1 MHVFYGPSPQVY
13 RVIALFVYPC
23 PVLPLFQQIVCR
35 FPKTFGL
42 FLTPFPPSLRTSYIG
57 EPPNTHKHLR
67 RTYLSRARRG
77 NLRVSKIVR
86 DRERECL
93 DSTRRIFARHLRE
106 VCANAEGSLE
116 YTHSYTVC
124 IDARARARTE
134 YDTDW
139 PLDDVLNIY
148 DKYGATCSLFGR
160 GGKLIIS
167 V

>member
-1 MHVFYGPSPQVY
+1 MSRPP
-13 RVIALFVYPC
+13 
-23 PVLPLFQQIVCR
+23 PLSANCM
-35 FPKTFGL
+35 
-42 FLTPFPPSLRTSYIG
+42 PFPQNLWFIFDPLPSLFANIIYWSPLIRTSTYDG
-57 EPPNTHKHLR
+57 
-67 RTYLSRARRG
+67 RTFQGRG
-77 NLRVSKIVR
+77 GVTYEYPRLCEI
-86 DRERECL
+86 ERECL
-93 DSTRRIFARHLRE
+93 DSTRRIFARHPRE

-116 YTHSYTVC
+116 YTHMHRRKSCT
-124 IDARARARTE
+124 RHTRARTE